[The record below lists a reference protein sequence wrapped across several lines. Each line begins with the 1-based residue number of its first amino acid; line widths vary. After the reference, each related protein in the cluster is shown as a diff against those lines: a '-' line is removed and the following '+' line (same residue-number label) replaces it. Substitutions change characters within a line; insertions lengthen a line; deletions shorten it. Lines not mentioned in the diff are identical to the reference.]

1 MSFIQVLPLAVVM
14 VAGPQILS
22 AIFLA
27 TSGECRQNSA
37 AYVFGA
43 SLSIS
48 AVVTLAYLLSDG
60 ASRQGTSNDILN
72 AIVLVLLLAAMVN
85 TYRTRDESEPPEWM
99 GKLQQANPRFSF
111 RLGFLLLG
119 LFPSDVFTAVAVGS
133 YLSANDRPL
142 TDAAGFVALTLLFL
156 ALPALVLLAFGER
169 AEAFLPKARHWMNEN
184 AWIVN
189 EVVILLFVAMILG

>member
-1 MSFIQVLPLAVVM
+1 M

-27 TSGECRQNSA
+27 TSGEWRRNSA

-142 TDAAGFVALTLLFL
+142 TDAGGFLALTLLFL
-156 ALPALVLLAFGER
+156 ALPALVLLAFGDR
-169 AEAFLPKARHWMNEN
+169 AEAFLPKARDWMNEN

-189 EVVILLFVAMILG
+189 EAVILLFIAMLLG